1 MRALQSIPRQRLTA
15 LLGAALLYGCASS
28 GAEQSAQPAPD
39 ANPLASMLGR
49 QVVVLPAQL
58 LSTSGPGGTWEV
70 RPQAAPLLQ
79 VLDEE
84 IADAFRKRGIRGNWT
99 FAREIVASATRNAGL
114 AGNPLGLSVTGIRR
128 VRAGDAPLP
137 EPLAGEIR
145 TLVSLTSARYVIM
158 PLETKLDVTAD
169 YRKGALRLLLID
181 ARTARVLYAGDV
193 EGQASYDRDIVRDAV
208 SPYGFRIL
216 SRELAALF
224 ADMVI
229 PQ

>member
-1 MRALQSIPRQRLTA
+1 MPALYPIPRQRLAA
-15 LLGAALLYGCASS
+15 LIGAVLLYGCASS
-28 GAEQSAQPAPD
+28 GAEQSATPQPD
-39 ANPLASMLGR
+39 ANPLASMLSR
-49 QVVVLPAQL
+49 QVVVFPAQL

-70 RPQAAPLLQ
+70 RPEAAPLLQ

-84 IADAFRKRGIRGNWT
+84 ITDAFRKRGVRGNWT
-99 FAREIVASATRNAGL
+99 FAREITASANRNAGL

-137 EPLAGEIR
+137 EPLAGQIR
-145 TLVSLTSARYVIM
+145 TLVSLTSARYAIM
-158 PLETKLDVTAD
+158 PLETRLDITAD
-169 YRKGALRLLLID
+169 YRKGSLRLLLID

-193 EGQASYDRDIVRDAV
+193 EGQASYDREIVRDAV

-216 SRELAALF
+216 SRELAGLF
-224 ADMVI
+224 ADMVV